1 MCGACG
7 SGRVRAPWEDTLGP
21 PDPGAAR
28 RRAAALTRWLA
39 PWRWTVGAWAGGYTL
54 AGPHG
59 TLAPATGIDEVID
72 RARAARPDALHR
84 RLREAT
90 DDDADADARLDLAE
104 AVVLVSVAALY
115 GDGPLVLTGPD
126 PGAPRRLRVRGGDLD
141 VVPCDATT
149 WSVSG
154 ASVPFGA

>member
-39 PWRWTVGAWAGGYTL
+39 PRRWRVAAWAGGYTL
-54 AGPHG
+54 AGPLG
-59 TLAPATGIDEVID
+59 PLPPAGCVDEIVARVRPGTVAEIGPTLAD
-72 RARAARPDALHR
+72 
-84 RLREAT
+84 
-90 DDDADADARLDLAE
+90 
-104 AVVLVSVAALY
+104 AVVHVSVAAFVHRE
-115 GDGPLVLTGPD
+115 PLVLAGPE
-126 PGAPRRLRVRGGDLD
+126 PGPARRVLVHGDVPVDVR
-141 VVPCDATT
+141 PAAAHR
-149 WSVSG
+149 WSVTRRG

>member
-39 PWRWTVGAWAGGYTL
+39 PRRWRVAAWSGGYTL
-54 AGPHG
+54 TGPCGALPPAGSVDEVVARAGGSLPLVDGDTLADAIVRVSIAALLDRAPIVLAGPEPG
-59 TLAPATGIDEVID
+59 PA
-72 RARAARPDALHR
+72 R
-84 RLREAT
+84 RL
-90 DDDADADARLDLAE
+90 LAH
-104 AVVLVSVAALY
+104 
-115 GDGPLVLTGPD
+115 GDVPI
-126 PGAPRRLRVRGGDLD
+126 D
-141 VVPCDATT
+141 VVPVDAAQWNVTRR
-149 WSVSG
+149 G

>member
-59 TLAPATGIDEVID
+59 ALAPATGIDEVID
-72 RARAARPDALHR
+72 RARAARPDALR
-84 RLREAT
+84 RRFRAAT
-90 DDDADADARLDLAE
+90 EDDADTGLALAE
-104 AVVLVSVAALY
+104 AVVRVSVATLY
-115 GDGPLVLTGPD
+115 GGGPLVLTGPD
-126 PGAPRRLRVRGGDLD
+126 PGARRRLRVRGGDLD

>member
-28 RRAAALTRWLA
+28 RRAAALTRWLV
-39 PWRWTVGAWAGGYTL
+39 PWRWTVGAWTGGYTL

-59 TLAPATGIDEVID
+59 ALPPAAGIDEVID
-72 RARAARPDALHR
+72 RARAARPDALR
-84 RLREAT
+84 RRFEET
-90 DDDADADARLDLAE
+90 PDGDGLDLAE
-104 AVVLVSVAALY
+104 AVVRVSVAALY

-126 PGAPRRLRVRGGDLD
+126 PGVRRRLRVRRGVVD
-141 VVPCDATT
+141 VVPCDATA